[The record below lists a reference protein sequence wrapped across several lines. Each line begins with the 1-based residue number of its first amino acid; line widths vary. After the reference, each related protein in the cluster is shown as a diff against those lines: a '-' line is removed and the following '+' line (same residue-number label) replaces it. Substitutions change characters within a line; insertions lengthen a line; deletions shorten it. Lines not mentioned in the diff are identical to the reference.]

1 MKVQAEHEG
10 HARLR
15 TIILKT
21 ISGMRDYIDL
31 SILGQPSTII
41 LKTSSGMKIRSLW
54 ACSLRQGYNIFR
66 NHQWDE
72 RLLTQKDGS
81 GSSGVQYFYKPDMG

>member
-21 ISGMRDYIDL
+21 ISGMKCTAVAHVKQNNTFTNQI
-31 SILGQPSTII
+31 
-41 LKTSSGMKIRSLW
+41 
-54 ACSLRQGYNIFR
+54 
-66 NHQWDE
+66 WDE
-72 RLLTQKDGS
+72 S
-81 GSSGVQYFYKPDMG
+81 Y